1 MQIFTD
7 GSKSE
12 QGVEAGIAIFIQS
25 KLTQQLRYTLYNR
38 CSKNQAEQLAIVKT
52 LETIKKSQIN
62 DNVSKTVRV
71 NTDSRITLQSLKNP
85 RNHNYLTEE
94 IEKKAIEFKKLSW
107 TITFTWIKA
116 HAGMYGKELADNLA
130 KETARS
136 DDISFNRIP
145 KSEIVQQARDQ
156 SIAEWQTTYTMTAPN
171 YRRRE

>member
-71 NTDSRITLQSLKNP
+71 NTDSRITLQSLKNTK
-85 RNHNYLTEE
+85 NHT
-94 IEKKAIEFKKLSW
+94 
-107 TITFTWIKA
+107 
-116 HAGMYGKELADNLA
+116 NLI
-130 KETARS
+130 R
-136 DDISFNRIP
+136 
-145 KSEIVQQARDQ
+145 KSGRKQ
-156 SIAEWQTTYTMTAPN
+156 
-171 YRRRE
+171 